1 MYIVAKETITAENTN
16 ANNQT
21 NKVLTFRNNKS
32 FRSKTSKINIT
43 FIKNAE
49 DLDIVMPMSNLF
61 QYTDNYSMT
70 SEILWNFYTYN
81 MNDYPNERES

>member
-32 FRSKTSKINIT
+32 FRSRTPKINIT

-49 DLDIVMPMSNLF
+49 DLDIAMPMSNLF

-70 SEILWNFYTYN
+70 SEIL
-81 MNDYPNERES
+81 

>member
-32 FRSKTSKINIT
+32 FRSRTSKINIP

-49 DLDIVMPMSNLF
+49 DLDIAMPMSNLF

-70 SEILWNFYTYN
+70 SEIF
-81 MNDYPNERES
+81 

>member
-32 FRSKTSKINIT
+32 FRSRTSKINKKKK
-43 FIKNAE
+43 KNAE
-49 DLDIVMPMSNLF
+49 DLDIAMPMSNLF

-70 SEILWNFYTYN
+70 SEIL
-81 MNDYPNERES
+81 